1 MQSEKLT
8 VTAGGREFQ
17 VTVNPN
23 GNENT
28 VLIDGVEVQI
38 HLERIVGDTESLIV
52 EGKSYLFNIGPDDDG
67 YTMRWYGGETH
78 CVVEDEHTRLLKQF
92 AGTGSG
98 GSGLKNVKAPMPG
111 LVVKILTSPG
121 SEVEKGD
128 PLVVVEAMKME
139 NEIGASAKGVVKE
152 IKVNE
157 KQAVEKGEIMIV
169 LEG

>member
-17 VTVNPN
+17 LIINPD
-23 GNENT
+23 GKEDT

-38 HLERIVGDTESLIV
+38 HLKRILGDTESLIV
-52 EGKSYLFNIGPDDDG
+52 EGKSYLFNIGPDNDG
-67 YTMRWYGGETH
+67 YTLRWYGGETH
-78 CVVEDEHTRLLKQF
+78 CAVEDEHARLLKQF
-92 AGTGSG
+92 VGAGDG
-98 GSGLKNVKAPMPG
+98 GGGIQKVKAPMPG

-139 NEIGASAKGVVKE
+139 NEIGAPVKGVVKE

>member
-17 VTVNPN
+17 VVINPD
-23 GNENT
+23 GKDDT
-28 VLIDGVEVQI
+28 VLIDGVELPI
-38 HLERIVGDTESLIV
+38 HLKRIVGDTESLIV
-52 EGKSYLFNIGPDDDG
+52 EGKSYLFNIGANDEG

-78 CVVEDEHTRLLKQF
+78 CVVEDEHARLLKQF
-92 AGTGSG
+92 IGAGDG
-98 GSGLKNVKAPMPG
+98 GSGLKTVKAPMPG

-121 SEVEKGD
+121 AEVEKGD

-139 NEIGASAKGVVKE
+139 NEIGSPVKGVIKE
-152 IKVNE
+152 IKVEE

-169 LEG
+169 LER